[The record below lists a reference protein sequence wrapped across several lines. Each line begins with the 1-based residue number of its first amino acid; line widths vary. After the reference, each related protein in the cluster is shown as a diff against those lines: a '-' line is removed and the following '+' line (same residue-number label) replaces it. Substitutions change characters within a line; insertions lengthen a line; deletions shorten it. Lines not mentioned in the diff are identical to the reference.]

1 MPFSISSTSLRAA
14 LVCVTA
20 LWAFSTNAF
29 AQAVGQVNQD
39 RKPTL
44 QASQAAT
51 PVPPVAYRSVFQD
64 LPKGVESTVLDW
76 KTSNANVGQFK
87 RGHADVLKWDQEQ
100 AAKQATTK
108 GGKP

>member
-1 MPFSISSTSLRAA
+1 MPFSISRRPQRHMLLCAA
-14 LVCVTA
+14 V
-20 LWAFSTNAF
+20 LWACSPSVF
-29 AQAVGQVNQD
+29 AQAVGQVSQD

-51 PVPPVAYRSVFQD
+51 QVPPVAYRPVFQD

-100 AAKQATTK
+100 AAKQAPAK